1 MADTSLNIIPAGS
14 KKLEP
19 MEHYINMLRKNSSL
33 RVEKS
38 DKAEYFYNKEG
49 LRVGAIFTFNKK
61 TYSVNICDKDNIMH
75 DYTDFDGDGKTDRY
89 QTLKLGD
96 TSVFEYTNKE

>member
-1 MADTSLNIIPAGS
+1 MSDTSLKIIPAGS

-19 MEHYINMLRKNSSL
+19 MEHYINMLRKNSAL
-33 RVEKS
+33 RTEKT

-49 LRVGAIFTFNKK
+49 LRVGAIFTFDGK
-61 TYSVNICDKDNIMH
+61 TYSVNMFDKNNIIH

-89 QTLKLGD
+89 QTMKLND